1 MIAAGHASRYAAL
14 EQALGYQFSQ
24 EALCETA
31 LTHKS
36 WLNERADDGRADNE
50 RLEFLGD
57 AVIALV
63 VSDLLM
69 KRFPD
74 HPEGE
79 LSKKRAAL
87 VNEGGLARVAEQLT
101 LGQWIFLGRG
111 EEQAGGR
118 QKRSILAD
126 ALEALVG
133 AIYRDGGFDT
143 AYLVAE
149 RLFARALDG
158 AGMAAERDF
167 KSRLQE
173 LSQARLHLAPT
184 YTVVAQVG
192 PDHDKTFE
200 VAIFLGGKEYGRARG
215 KSKKEA
221 QQNAAERALELLEA
235 DATPGEAPSSHT
247 PRPSRSS
254 IDGGDR

>member
-1 MIAAGHASRYAAL
+1 MTGNDSRVSRYAGL
-14 EQALGYQFSQ
+14 EQRLGYQFRD
-24 EALCETA
+24 EALCEAA

-36 WLNERADDGRADNE
+36 WLNERPAEARTDNE

-69 KRFPD
+69 RRFPD

-79 LSKKRAAL
+79 LSKKRAAM
-87 VNEGGLARVAEQLT
+87 VNEGGLAGVAEALA

-133 AIYRDGGFDT
+133 AVYKDGGFE
-143 AYLVAE
+143 AAFQMAS
-149 RLFARALDG
+149 RLFAVSLDG
-158 AGMAAERDF
+158 AGTAADRDF

-173 LSQARLHLAPT
+173 LAQARLHLAPT
-184 YTVVAQVG
+184 YTLLAQAG

-200 VAIFLGGKEYGRARG
+200 VAIFLGDREYGRASG

-221 QQNAAERALELLEA
+221 QQNAAARALATLA
-235 DATPGEAPSSHT
+235 TDDAFAAIHPAAAAAGAGQD
-247 PRPSRSS
+247 SR
-254 IDGGDR
+254 DD

>member
-1 MIAAGHASRYAAL
+1 MVTAQQVSTYVVL
-14 EQALGYQFSQ
+14 EERLGYRFRN
-24 EALCETA
+24 ATMCETA

-36 WLNERADDGRADNE
+36 WLNESPNQGREDNE

-57 AVIALV
+57 AVLALV

-69 KRFPD
+69 KQFPR

-79 LSKKRAAL
+79 LSKVRAAM
-87 VNEGGLARVAEQLT
+87 VNEAGLASVADALA

-118 QKRSILAD
+118 GKRSILSN

-133 AIYRDGGFDT
+133 AVYLDGGFEA
-143 AYLVAE
+143 AYGAAE
-149 RLFARALDG
+149 RLFQPLVADAHAA
-158 AGMAAERDF
+158 AGRDF

-173 LSQARLHLAPT
+173 LSQARLQMAPT
-184 YTVVAQVG
+184 YTVVSQQG

-200 VAIFLGGKEYGRARG
+200 VAIFLGSQEFGRAQG

-221 QQNAAERALELLEA
+221 QQAAAAQALAALDGHAEA
-235 DATPGEAPSSHT
+235 SE
-247 PRPSRSS
+247 
-254 IDGGDR
+254 